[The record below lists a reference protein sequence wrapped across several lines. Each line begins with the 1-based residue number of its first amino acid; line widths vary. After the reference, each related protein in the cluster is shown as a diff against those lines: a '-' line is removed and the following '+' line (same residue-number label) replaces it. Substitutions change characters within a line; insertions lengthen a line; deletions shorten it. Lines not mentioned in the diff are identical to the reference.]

1 MSANYTPLEDR
12 LGEKLEE
19 LRKKSGMTREALAE
33 HIGVTPRHISALERG
48 ERKPKLN
55 TLERIIRTLGAPT
68 ECLAYP
74 EYDKKDSRLTEIQH
88 MAATFTEV
96 QQDFLLGIMRLMQKD
111 NNEDEK

>member
-74 EYDKKDSRLTEIQH
+74 EYDKK
-88 MAATFTEV
+88 
-96 QQDFLLGIMRLMQKD
+96 
-111 NNEDEK
+111 